1 MTHELTYTKQN
12 LMNKQLYVVCVLA
25 GLGIFVY
32 LYMFN
37 FDNMSE
43 TELVNNV
50 LYWYTPL
57 IFGLFGLMALRL
69 KKTIDPDSSA
79 INHLFSGK
87 DQTLTIWTIVLL
99 VATSLVGVLLLLIPL
114 NLFKPQKS
122 SYDVSVALVGTV
134 IWLLALWFFF
144 VGIWPSL

>member
-1 MTHELTYTKQN
+1 MS
-12 LMNKQLYVVCVLA
+12 KQLYVLCIVI

-79 INHLFSGK
+79 ITHLFSGK
-87 DQTLTIWTIVLL
+87 DKTLSIWAIILL

-114 NLFKPQKS
+114 TAFKPQKS
-122 SYDVSVALVGTV
+122 NYDVSVALVGTA

-144 VGIWPSL
+144 VGRWPSL